1 MNASNTDDFTSENEK
16 RWKKKTLNEVRSEMK
31 KIFKSKYDQWLFF
44 KFFKIA
50 RGSRLTEKRI
60 KKMLFEEKLIKQ
72 ERNLLLEMLYRW
84 EAALT
89 WNFSKIEKVR
99 KKIISSQKIKTMKHE
114 TWQTSEFFILKTL
127 NEVIVEMLRERIDN
141 EMLKSCHELYW
152 NSWFLMKKK
161 SNKYRMINAIMNIN
175 KVIIRDVNLPSDV
188 DDFS

>member
-1 MNASNTDDFTSENEK
+1 
-16 RWKKKTLNEVRSEMK
+16 MK
-31 KIFKSKYDQWLFF
+31 KIFKSKYDQWLFS

-50 RGSRLTEKRI
+50 RESQLTEKRI
-60 KKMLFEEKLIKQ
+60 KKMLFEEKLTKQ
-72 ERNLLLEMLYRW
+72 ERNLLLEMLYRR

-99 KKIISSQKIKTMKHE
+99 KKIISSQKIRTMKHE
-114 TWQTSEFFILKTL
+114 TWQTSEFSIFKTL
-127 NEVIVEMLRERIDN
+127 NEMIVEMLRERIDN
-141 EMLKSCHELYW
+141 EILKSCHELYQ